1 MGGESMY
8 HFSNRSYE
16 HESLFL
22 LNNTKVNQGHDHICE
37 KFMSAYSIYKSTF
50 NLNCKKSLNYLE
62 YLEESEH
69 TDIRKSQG
77 TLYLYLWLYDKE
89 LKNVKNKGKH
99 IDLYNNLLELCFE
112 YISYNIG
119 TIYQS
124 NVRADNFEIL
134 KNLYDLYYKFDKIK
148 YDNDCENTK
157 YKCAKNC
164 FDLYKEYI
172 EDCNKKFND
181 DFCNE
186 LENFRN
192 QFNRYISSEP
202 ECKDKDLYIPKNT
215 YTRKSVIPL
224 ISLVTV
230 LSVPTFFFILY
241 KLTPFGAW
249 FRDRS
254 KGNKKNYSNIANE
267 EPENLHASR
276 ISRMSDIKTYKIS
289 YMSK

>member
-1 MGGESMY
+1 MGEESMY
-8 HFSNRSYE
+8 NLSSRSYDYR
-16 HESLFL
+16 SLFL
-22 LNNTKVNQGHDHICE
+22 DNHKQPKQGHEEICE
-37 KFMSAYSIYKSTF
+37 FMKQTYSIKNNNF
-50 NLNCKKSLNYLE
+50 ILNCYKSLNYLDD
-62 YLEESEH
+62 LEEKEH
-69 TDIRKSQG
+69 SYVRKAHG

-89 LKNVKNKGKH
+89 LKNVIYTGEH
-99 IDLYNNLLELCFE
+99 IELYKKMLELCFE

-157 YKCAKNC
+157 YKCAINC

-215 YTRKSVIPL
+215 YARKSVVPL
-224 ISLVTV
+224 TSLVTV
-230 LSVPTFFFILY
+230 LSLPTFFFILY

-249 FRDRS
+249 FRNRS
-254 KGNKKNYSNIANE
+254 RRKKKNYSNIANE
-267 EPENLHASR
+267 EPEILPATRISR
-276 ISRMSDIKTYKIS
+276 ISDMKPYKIS
-289 YMSK
+289 YMSM